1 VLHMTLINLEVHKE
15 VTLLPVDV
23 ETKEVLFPMRLEKLP
38 LGAYE
43 ARMMEI
49 GHSGRKD
56 QWFVIQ
62 MKNGHFGCIQHI
74 VERWQEVAFVTIHH
88 KDPTHS

>member
-1 VLHMTLINLEVHKE
+1 MILIKLEVHKE

-23 ETKEVLFPMRLEKLP
+23 EAREVLFPIRLEKLP

-43 ARMMEI
+43 AQMMEI

-56 QWFVIQ
+56 PWFVIQ
-62 MKNGHFGCIQHI
+62 TEKGHFGCIQHI
-74 VERWQEVAFVTIHH
+74 VERWQEIAFVTIHH